1 MKNKILLCIADGV
14 GDRPCEVLGWKTPL
28 QYANTPHLD
37 QLAKDGQS
45 GIMDLYQAGTPVGT
59 DLGHMCLFGYDL
71 KDYPGRGP
79 IEAFGESVELLT
91 GDVAFR
97 SNFGTVDEEIK
108 VIDRRAGRIREGTK

>member
-1 MKNKILLCIADGV
+1 MKNKILLCIADGI

-59 DLGHMCLFGYDL
+59 DLGHMYMFGYDL
-71 KDYPGRGP
+71 KDYLV
-79 IEAFGESVELLT
+79 EAQLKLLAKT
-91 GDVAFR
+91 L
-97 SNFGTVDEEIK
+97 NFGWRCGFSK
-108 VIDRRAGRIREGTK
+108 